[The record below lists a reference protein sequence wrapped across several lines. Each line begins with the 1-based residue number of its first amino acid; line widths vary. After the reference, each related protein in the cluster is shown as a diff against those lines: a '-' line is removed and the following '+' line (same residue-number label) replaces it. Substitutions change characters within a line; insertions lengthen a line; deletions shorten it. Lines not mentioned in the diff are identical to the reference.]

1 MRTSRLTATA
11 ALLVLTTGMTV
22 AGTTGAFAADPTS
35 SPSATAEAEPTA
47 APSATAEATGT
58 PSATTEPSPTAEPT
72 ATGTP
77 TPTAT
82 PSATATLPEGC
93 TSQRDVKMPVQVS
106 PADFR
111 IVKDGTAQEIAISF
125 QNTSSTTLTDFK
137 LTYRIDSVKS
147 LWRPKS
153 EVKVQNGEWKPA
165 NATAD
170 HGSVALGTFQVKP
183 NETITTRI
191 RLTVEDSP
199 WQEFYLDLN
208 GASEVLPYGVGPEN
222 VKYTCNRL
230 TGSYSSSIKAVD
242 KPTASPSATT
252 APSSTATKAPTATTA
267 PSTTATASTTASATA
282 TATASTSPSPSATRP
297 AGTTGGSNGTGANG
311 THLANTGANGSTVPL
326 AITGGVA
333 VLLGAGALL
342 IARRRKAARS

>member
-22 AGTTGAFAADPTS
+22 AGTTGAFAADPTAA
-35 SPSATAEAEPTA
+35 PSATATAEPTA

-58 PSATTEPSPTAEPT
+58 PSATTGPT

-77 TPTAT
+77 APTAT

-106 PADFR
+106 PADFV
-111 IVKDGTAQEIAISF
+111 IVKDGTAQEIAVSF

-137 LTYRIDSVKS
+137 LTYRIDSNKS

-165 NATAD
+165 NATTD
-170 HGSVALGTFQVKP
+170 HGSVELGTFQVKP
-183 NETITTRI
+183 NETIVTKI
-191 RLTVEDSP
+191 RLTVDYSP
-199 WQEFYLDLN
+199 WQEFRLDLN

-230 TGSYSSSIKAVD
+230 VGSYSSSIKAVE

-252 APSSTATKAPTATTA
+252 APSSTATKAPTAT
-267 PSTTATASTTASATA
+267 ATASTTASASATA
-282 TATASTSPSPSATRP
+282 TATASTSPSPTVTQP
-297 AGTTGGSNGTGANG
+297 AGTTGGTGANG
-311 THLANTGANGSTVPL
+311 GHLASTGANGSTVPL

-342 IARRRKAARS
+342 IARRRKAARG